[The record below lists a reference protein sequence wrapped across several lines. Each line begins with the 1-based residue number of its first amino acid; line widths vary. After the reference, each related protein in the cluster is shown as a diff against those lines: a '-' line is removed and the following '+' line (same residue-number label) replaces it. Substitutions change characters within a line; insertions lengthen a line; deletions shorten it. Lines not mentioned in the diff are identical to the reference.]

1 MNKERLTKQIE
12 FIVEIDKLKR
22 ILRQN
27 VVIGTK
33 KQEDDA
39 EHSWHLAIMAIILSE
54 HAAEK
59 ELDILKIVKM
69 VLIHDLVEID
79 AGDTFCYDEKANEDK
94 AEREQKAAERLFNI
108 LPQDQAQEIWELWKE
123 FEDSETS
130 EACCAAC
137 LDRIQL

>member
-1 MNKERLTKQIE
+1 MNKERLLKQIE

-27 VVIGTK
+27 VVIGTQ

-39 EHSWHLAIMAIILSE
+39 EHSWHLAVMAIILSE

-59 ELDILKIVKM
+59 ELDILKVVKM

-79 AGDTFCYDEKANEDK
+79 AGDTFCYDEKANQDK
-94 AEREQKAAERLFNI
+94 AQRDQRAAQRLFTFTTG
-108 LPQDQAQEIWELWKE
+108 PGSKIWELWQE
-123 FEDSETS
+123 FEGMGR
-130 EACCAAC
+130 
-137 LDRIQL
+137 LKLGLQRVWIGYNL